1 MDKTCHH
8 HWCATQ
14 NSDKKLFIV
23 EYSRCEHPVKAI
35 KMIDANKL
43 QCLCL
48 VFTIEWFIF
57 SWYTVTGI
65 KRHSLSENK
74 IDDDIY
80 ACTMYTAHCTQI

>member
-1 MDKTCHH
+1 
-8 HWCATQ
+8 
-14 NSDKKLFIV
+14 
-23 EYSRCEHPVKAI
+23 
-35 KMIDANKL
+35 MIDANKL
-43 QCLCL
+43 ECLCL

-80 ACTMYTAHCTQI
+80 ACTMNTVHFVFTLKFEILELNIVMTNKPY